1 MVVRAALLLIH
12 TISFLFCTVLAV
24 VAMPLETVVGVLMFW
39 VFAVSD
45 PWLLFPREDFP
56 TDDKVANAVT
66 LHPRARPHCRF
77 VLRIA
82 HPLHTRFSKIFGA
95 SIAEATM
102 RPDPR

>member
-1 MVVRAALLLIH
+1 MLYLCLVLGGWAGLAGR
-12 TISFLFCTVLAV
+12 LAV
-24 VAMPLETVVGVLMFW
+24 VAMPLETVVGVLFW

-56 TDDKVANAVT
+56 KDDKVANAVT

-77 VLRIA
+77 VLSPI
-82 HPLHTRFSKIFGA
+82 HFIPDSSKIFGI
-95 SIAEATM
+95 SVAEATM